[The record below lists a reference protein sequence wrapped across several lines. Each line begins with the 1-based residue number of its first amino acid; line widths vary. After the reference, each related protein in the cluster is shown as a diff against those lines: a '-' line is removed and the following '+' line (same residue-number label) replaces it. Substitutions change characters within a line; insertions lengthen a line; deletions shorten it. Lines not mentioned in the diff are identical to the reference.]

1 MKKIFFSPSGFLFII
16 LSFFIAD
23 SAFSATIKGHIKD
36 AKTNETLIGAT
47 IYLKEDTKIN
57 TSAGLDGSYLL
68 KNVQPGTYTLIVD
81 FFGYASQQRKI
92 TIVNVTDE
100 IKEEFGM
107 KPDSLTLQQVQV
119 YGTYQSGSD
128 NYARSEEKNSDVVMN
143 VMSAKTIQLL
153 PDYTIGDVLQRVS
166 GVTTE
171 KSVTGGGKYAVIRG
185 MDKNYNYTTIDGV
198 KIPSPDYKNR
208 YVPMDLFP
216 SEMVERL
223 EVIKTLTPDME
234 GDAVG
239 GVMNL
244 VLKKAPDN
252 FVFEA
257 NVATGFEQNLLTH
270 SFETYNTSVVNSQSP
285 NQINGNTYQAK
296 ASDFPVG
303 ATTVTNK
310 PAPPDLFGGFTVG
323 DRFFGGKF
331 GILGSVNYQ
340 NTYSATTGFFIKPQ
354 AQPNSGPTFNTPSW
368 DYIESR
374 YYYVQQTRGA
384 GHLMLDYMFNKKHKI
399 SFYNVY
405 AQMNQIETRY
415 TYDTDNASPGSSL
428 DPNQRTQAIYEHI
441 YNSTIKGTDTLAHN
455 LALNWTMAY
464 SRAWANEP
472 DYNNLSLGGTFGGP
486 PYYNFLGLT
495 TRWINVTD
503 EDFSEYFNL
512 TYDFK
517 LLGQTIELK
526 AGGMNRDKTRV
537 ADYFEYDFNSAPPPN
552 QQIYTGMSEIFSNPD
567 YYVLTNATGS
577 PQTGNS
583 YATQENVNAY
593 FAMIKFSVG
602 PRIDILGGERIENT
616 NEAYQT
622 QLNSLVV
629 PAANGGKQYTDY
641 LPSVEVKLKITDKQA
656 IHASYFASITRPNFF
671 DVVPYNLPGE
681 YYTQIG
687 NPNLMHSTA
696 NNYDLRYEFF
706 PNSSDELLVGVF
718 YKQIY
723 NAIENA
729 IVRGNGPSAVYEEAQ
744 NIGGDTNPVVNYGVE
759 FQYIKSFRNFG
770 VSANYT
776 YTHSAITVPAL
787 EAYQD
792 ATGTSA
798 TRTVNETRPL
808 QGQAD
813 NIANLS
819 LIYKAPKIGFQAEVS
834 AVYTGKEIVD
844 LNGDWYKMELWQMPM
859 TVIDFSFEK
868 RLSKKLKL
876 TLFGKVNNIL
886 NTPMTV
892 RMFPPN
898 QFRNNP
904 VGAGIQSWLPDQD
917 VSNGY
922 LSSILMEKEQYGQTY
937 QMGIR
942 YKF

>member
-1 MKKIFFSPSGFLFII
+1 
-16 LSFFIAD
+16 
-23 SAFSATIKGHIKD
+23 
-36 AKTNETLIGAT
+36 
-47 IYLKEDTKIN
+47 
-57 TSAGLDGSYLL
+57 
-68 KNVQPGTYTLIVD
+68 
-81 FFGYASQQRKI
+81 
-92 TIVNVTDE
+92 
-100 IKEEFGM
+100 
-107 KPDSLTLQQVQV
+107 
-119 YGTYQSGSD
+119 
-128 NYARSEEKNSDVVMN
+128 
-143 VMSAKTIQLL
+143 
-153 PDYTIGDVLQRVS
+153 
-166 GVTTE
+166 
-171 KSVTGGGKYAVIRG
+171 
-185 MDKNYNYTTIDGV
+185 
-198 KIPSPDYKNR
+198 
-208 YVPMDLFP
+208 
-216 SEMVERL
+216 
-223 EVIKTLTPDME
+223 
-234 GDAVG
+234 
-239 GVMNL
+239 
-244 VLKKAPDN
+244 
-252 FVFEA
+252 
-257 NVATGFEQNLLTH
+257 
-270 SFETYNTSVVNSQSP
+270 
-285 NQINGNTYQAK
+285 
-296 ASDFPVG
+296 
-303 ATTVTNK
+303 
-310 PAPPDLFGGFTVG
+310 
-323 DRFFGGKF
+323 
-331 GILGSVNYQ
+331 
-340 NTYSATTGFFIKPQ
+340 
-354 AQPNSGPTFNTPSW
+354 
-368 DYIESR
+368 
-374 YYYVQQTRGA
+374 
-384 GHLMLDYMFNKKHKI
+384 
-399 SFYNVY
+399 
-405 AQMNQIETRY
+405 
-415 TYDTDNASPGSSL
+415 
-428 DPNQRTQAIYEHI
+428 
-441 YNSTIKGTDTLAHN
+441 
-455 LALNWTMAY
+455 
-464 SRAWANEP
+464 
-472 DYNNLSLGGTFGGP
+472 
-486 PYYNFLGLT
+486 
-495 TRWINVTD
+495 
-503 EDFSEYFNL
+503 
-512 TYDFK
+512 
-517 LLGQTIELK
+517 
-526 AGGMNRDKTRV
+526 
-537 ADYFEYDFNSAPPPN
+537 
-552 QQIYTGMSEIFSNPD
+552 
-567 YYVLTNATGS
+567 
-577 PQTGNS
+577 
-583 YATQENVNAY
+583 
-593 FAMIKFSVG
+593 
-602 PRIDILGGERIENT
+602 IENT

-681 YYTQIG
+681 YY
-687 NPNLMHSTA
+687 
-696 NNYDLRYEFF
+696 
-706 PNSSDELLVGVF
+706 
-718 YKQIY
+718 KQIY

-729 IVRGNGPSAVYEEAQ
+729 IVPGNGPSAVYEEAQ